1 MNDKPIFV
9 SRDIKTADEGYVQ
22 WMADKPNICATSTSP
37 LVYPPTSLNIT
48 LFYHTLSVLKKS
60 CIFAS

>member
-9 SRDIKTADEGYVQ
+9 SRDIMTADEGYVQ
-22 WMADKPNICATSTSP
+22 WMADKPNICATTSP